1 MKVEEYQEV
10 KSAAGKCE
18 ICRQFPAVVAF
29 EKRGKRGRIIER
41 VEICKHCA
49 ILDPRREWQQA
60 GAANSAYAANEMA
73 KLQLVRLID
82 NAIDDKSFA
91 DSLCILH
98 RMFRRK
104 KRLPKRIEHIKRKL
118 EEQLSVFG
126 MQVAAE
132 PEPDQKN
139 ESMIERAI
147 FGYSDVVTAWL
158 VVIACSMFG
167 WCLIF
172 QLIRWFGR

>member
-1 MKVEEYQEV
+1 
-10 KSAAGKCE
+10 
-18 ICRQFPAVVAF
+18 
-29 EKRGKRGRIIER
+29 
-41 VEICKHCA
+41 
-49 ILDPRREWQQA
+49 
-60 GAANSAYAANEMA
+60 MA
-73 KLQLVRLID
+73 KLQLMQLID

-91 DSLCILH
+91 DSLCILY

-118 EEQLSVFG
+118 DEQLSVFG

-158 VVIACSMFG
+158 VVIACLMFG